1 MKKILSILLA
11 VSMLFS
17 FCVFANAEDNPLK
30 FGSDGKFT
38 VLQISD
44 PQDDHNPAYD
54 LVNFI
59 KISIDETN
67 PDLIVFTGDI
77 VEDSRAG
84 DIGIDGEPFREGVEI
99 DGDYEATLENVKIAC
114 AAVFGAAEE
123 AGIPFTVTQGNN
135 DYA

>member
-17 FCVFANAEDNPLK
+17 FCVFANAEDNQLK

-59 KISIDETN
+59 KISI
-67 PDLIVFTGDI
+67 L
-77 VEDSRAG
+77 
-84 DIGIDGEPFREGVEI
+84 
-99 DGDYEATLENVKIAC
+99 
-114 AAVFGAAEE
+114 
-123 AGIPFTVTQGNN
+123 
-135 DYA
+135 

>member
-1 MKKILSILLA
+1 MRKLISILLA
-11 VSMLFS
+11 VSLVFS
-17 FCVFANAEDNPLK
+17 FCLIANAENVDGLR

-54 LVNFI
+54 MVNLM
-59 KISIDETN
+59 KISIEQTN

-84 DIGIDGEPFREGVEI
+84 DIGIDDESLREGVEV
-99 DGDYEATLENVKIAC
+99 DGDYEQTLKNVTEAC
-114 AAVFGAAEE
+114 KAIFAEE
-123 AGIPFTVTQGNN
+123 RA
-135 DYA
+135 